1 MKTIQRLVVTALLA
15 VWMFPAVGMAKP
27 LPTPSAEVDPHA
39 AVTSSPRQP
48 AADKDAAS
56 FAAREQQSPD
66 IANFKGGG
74 VYIYMGSG
82 AALVLFIILLI
93 ILV

>member
-1 MKTIQRLVVTALLA
+1 MKMIQRLVVTALLA

-27 LPTPSAEVDPHA
+27 LPTPTAEIDPHA
-39 AVTSSPRQP
+39 AETSSPRPP

-66 IANFKGGG
+66 LANFKGGG
-74 VYIYMGSG
+74 VYIYLGSG
-82 AALVLFIILLI
+82 AALVLVIVLLLI
-93 ILV
+93 LV

>member
-1 MKTIQRLVVTALLA
+1 MVTALLA

-27 LPTPSAEVDPHA
+27 LPTPTAEVDPHSA
-39 AVTSSPRQP
+39 ETSSTQQP
-48 AADKDAAS
+48 AADKEAAS

-66 IANFKGGG
+66 LANFKGGG
-74 VYIYMGSG
+74 VYIYLGSG
-82 AALVLFIILLI
+82 AALVLLIVLLI